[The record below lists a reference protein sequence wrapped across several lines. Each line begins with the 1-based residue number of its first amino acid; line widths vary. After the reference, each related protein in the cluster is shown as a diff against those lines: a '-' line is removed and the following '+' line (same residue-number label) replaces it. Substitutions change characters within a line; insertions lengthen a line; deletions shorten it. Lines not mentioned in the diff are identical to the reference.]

1 MKLSVSAFVNTD
13 NKSLAIYLPNVIHLL
28 RIMTSYF
35 EQVNVTVRL
44 SMYLLQLLNV
54 TEYIFK
60 IGIHKM
66 IKLIGL

>member
-13 NKSLAIYLPNVIHLL
+13 NKSLAIYLLNVIHLL